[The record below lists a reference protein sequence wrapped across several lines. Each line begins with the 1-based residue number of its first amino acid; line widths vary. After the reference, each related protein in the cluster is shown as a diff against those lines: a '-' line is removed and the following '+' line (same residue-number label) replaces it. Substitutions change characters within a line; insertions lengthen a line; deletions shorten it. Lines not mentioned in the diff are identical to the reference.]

1 MVVGG
6 TVAVALAP
14 CPQCFLLSG
23 GQEHGRNKN
32 GSQQWRPMMMM
43 MMMNNSRSEN
53 GKLSTFKSSIA
64 TDLPLYESPV
74 ASFNE
79 YLNDRPRVFRAM
91 FPDKDRSQ
99 RLNDEVW
106 RIKMLP
112 LEFFLLSVRPVI
124 DMQLRCKSKG
134 TDYPPGVPLHVTK
147 VLELQAT
154 RWELQ
159 GLESVIKPTR
169 FALSVRGAL
178 YSERQGIRSRLKGQ
192 LELCISCVVPP
203 ALALVPEDVL
213 RSISESVLKRLVENM
228 KQKVN
233 ESLLSDFR
241 DFSRER
247 LQRQRREDGH
257 PAS

>member
-74 ASFNE
+74 
-79 YLNDRPRVFRAM
+79 
-91 FPDKDRSQ
+91 
-99 RLNDEVW
+99 EVW